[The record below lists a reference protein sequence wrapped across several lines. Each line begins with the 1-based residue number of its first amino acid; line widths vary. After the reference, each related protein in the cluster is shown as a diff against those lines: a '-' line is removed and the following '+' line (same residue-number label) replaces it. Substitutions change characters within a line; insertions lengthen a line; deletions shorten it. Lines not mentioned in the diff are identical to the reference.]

1 MSYNNYSDCYLD
13 SMELIRNVE
22 SLVLGFLV
30 IGNRVLSIS
39 EKHRCQRV
47 CDSIFLLGPWG
58 LSSSYIESIE
68 CYYSTTSLR
77 MNKEE
82 GKKLREERKEKR
94 SKNISVRVM
103 KAD

>member
-1 MSYNNYSDCYLD
+1 
-13 SMELIRNVE
+13 
-22 SLVLGFLV
+22 
-30 IGNRVLSIS
+30 
-39 EKHRCQRV
+39 
-47 CDSIFLLGPWG
+47 
-58 LSSSYIESIE
+58 
-68 CYYSTTSLR
+68 